1 MSAQPKLLVLDTN
14 VWLDANFGWRAGHK
28 EANLLIAFACQHD
41 IELAFA
47 ITSTKDVFYLASAD
61 LKWRARQED
70 GKLTDSMALACAEA
84 AWAIVN
90 NMCEAATP
98 IGMDAADVWMARKL
112 RTVHNDLEDN
122 LIIAAAERADADYVV
137 TSDRQLLANPHVRA
151 LTAEQM
157 LEHLRLFS
165 HDES

>member
-1 MSAQPKLLVLDTN
+1 MNRKNLMLVLDTN
-14 VWLDANFGWRAGHK
+14 VWLDDVIVWRAGHQS
-28 EANLLIAFACQHD
+28 ARRLIAHARAHGID
-41 IELAFA
+41 LVYA
-47 ITSTKDVFYLASAD
+47 ITTVKDVYYIAAQQ
-61 LKWRARQED
+61 LKKYAREVQ
-70 GKLTDSMALACAEA
+70 GTLTDDGAMAAIDS
-84 AWAIVN
+84 AWDIVEG
-90 NMCEAATP
+90 MGDIATP